1 MINNILNIE
10 LRITDRFEI
19 SYTKDAKEKWI
30 KFNKHNILQGLRLTN
45 MLMILLPVNAE
56 PIKKN
61 RLDVRV
67 SDQQ

>member
-1 MINNILNIE
+1 MQ
-10 LRITDRFEI
+10 R
-19 SYTKDAKEKWI
+19 KKWI